1 MIYTAIRWS
10 LVLVLCA
17 GLLLI
22 PSPHLKA
29 STLGAVVSAVNALSG
44 SFDVAAVVAA
54 VNAVRVLN
62 NQKIGEHINK
72 LVEQAQGR
80 IDPLT
85 QSLTDLSSAPTQ
97 LVDNSVS
104 WASDFQTPEV
114 LTLVQ
119 ELTDLQAAGK
129 DLTAHWRG
137 SLATADTIGE
147 TEIAALFSDPLQ
159 ANVALEG
166 WRTQREAAERQL
178 AIDYAALDAAEE
190 LAERLA
196 VAQTSLATLRTLDPQ
211 SGTALQEAQLAAD
224 LTESE
229 LAVAQQQ
236 LLAYQA
242 IREAQEQQAQQLA
255 HREAV
260 GRWHTAELAAHTQND
275 ASINWIQTNAT
286 TMGQALLLPQRYGT
300 R

>member
-1 MIYTAIRWS
+1 MIHTAIRWG
-10 LVLVLCA
+10 LVLLLIPA
-17 GLLLI
+17 LLLI

-29 STLGAVVSAVNALSG
+29 STLSAVVSAVNALGG
-44 SFDVAAVVAA
+44 SFDTAGIIAAISALQGA
-54 VNAVRVLN
+54 NTLAIRADM
-62 NQKIGEHINK
+62 QK
-72 LVEQAQGR
+72 LVDQAQGR

-85 QSLTDLSSAPTQ
+85 QTLTDLSSAPTQ
-97 LVDNSVS
+97 LVDNSVA

-129 DLTAHWRG
+129 DLTAHWRS
-137 SLATADTIGE
+137 SLATVDTIGE
-147 TEIAALFSDPLQ
+147 TEIAALFSNPQ
-159 ANVALEG
+159 HATAALEG
-166 WRTQREAAERQL
+166 WRTQRQAAERQL

-196 VAQTSLATLRTLDPQ
+196 VAQTSLDTLRTLDPQ

-224 LTESE
+224 LTGSE

-242 IREAQEQQAQQLA
+242 IRQAQEQQAQQLA

-260 GRWHTAELAAHTQND
+260 GRWHTAELAAQTQND
-275 ASINWIQTNAT
+275 ASINWMQTNAT
-286 TMGQALLLPQRYGT
+286 TMGQGLLLPQRYGN